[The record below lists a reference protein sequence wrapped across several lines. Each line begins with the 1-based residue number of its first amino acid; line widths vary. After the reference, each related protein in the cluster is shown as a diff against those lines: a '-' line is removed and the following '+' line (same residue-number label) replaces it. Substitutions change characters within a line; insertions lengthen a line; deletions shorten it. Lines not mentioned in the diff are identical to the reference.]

1 MTDDRA
7 DVVIVGA
14 GQAGLAVSR
23 ELTQAAVAHVLLEKG
38 KVGQTWRGRWD
49 SFCLVTPNWFLQL
62 PGHPYD
68 GGDPDGFIVR
78 DEVVAYLER
87 YAAGFEAPVRE
98 GVEVTSLQ
106 PGPDGG
112 FLLETSAGQIAAGT
126 VVLSTGAYQRPHRPA
141 GAATLAADL
150 LQIDVEGYRNPAD
163 VPSGPV
169 LVVGSGQSGCQI
181 AEELHQAGREVFLA
195 CGRASWMP
203 RRLGDRDLAWWALET
218 GFLDAPVS
226 SLPSPAARL
235 AANVQAT
242 GAGGG
247 HDLHYRTLR
256 KMGVTLLGHFLGADG
271 RHARFAPDLGES
283 VAWGDERNA
292 QLMDLVRTLV
302 VERGLPRP
310 EIPEP
315 EPFDADAPEELNL
328 SAFGAVVFAGGF
340 RPDYES
346 WVRFPGAF
354 DEFGFPIH
362 REGASTV
369 APGLYFVGV
378 HYHPRP
384 AVAPGSTSSAS
395 TSSASA
401 SQRSSTGW
409 AKTPPSSPA
418 RSPPAPRAIR
428 SREPAPAKR
437 GALLAT
443 VSVRY
448 IVNDVDAAIDFYC
461 GRLGFHEDMHPA
473 PSFAMLS
480 RGDLRLVLSAPAGG
494 PGGGQAMPDG
504 TLPEPGGWNRFQ
516 LEVTDLAATVE
527 ELRTQGAR
535 FRSEIITGVGGKQ
548 ILVEDPSGN
557 PIELFEPTRPEA
569 SLSTTS

>member
-1 MTDDRA
+1 MTDRV

-23 ELTQAAVAHVLLEKG
+23 ELTRAAVAHALLEKG
-38 KVGQTWRGRWD
+38 NVGQTWRGRWD
-49 SFCLVTPNWFLQL
+49 SFCLVTPNWFVQL

-68 GGDPDGFIVR
+68 GGDPDGFILR

-106 PGPDGG
+106 PGADRG
-112 FLLETSAGQIAAGT
+112 FALETSAGQIAAGT

-141 GAATLAADL
+141 GAATLPADL
-150 LQIDVEGYRNPAD
+150 LQIDVEDYRNPAD
-163 VPSGPV
+163 LPRGPV

-195 CGRASWMP
+195 CGRAPWMP
-203 RRLGDRDLAWWALET
+203 RRLGDRDVVWWALET
-218 GFLDAPVS
+218 GFLDAPLS

-235 AANVQAT
+235 AANLQAT

-292 QLMDLVRTLV
+292 QLMDLVRKLV
-302 VERGLPRP
+302 AERGLPRP

-315 EPFDADAPEELNL
+315 EPFNADAPEELNL
-328 SAFGAVVFAGGF
+328 SGFGAVVFAGGF

-354 DEFGFPIH
+354 DELGFPIH
-362 REGASTV
+362 REGGSTV
-369 APGLYFVGV
+369 VPGLYFVGV
-378 HYHPRP
+378 HVLRKRK
-384 AVAPGSTSSAS
+384 SS
-395 TSSASA
+395 
-401 SQRSSTGW
+401 
-409 AKTPPSSPA
+409 
-418 RSPPAPRAIR
+418 
-428 SREPAPAKR
+428 
-437 GALLAT
+437 LLNG
-443 VSVRY
+443 VGE
-448 IVNDVDAAIDFYC
+448 DAAIVARQIAGVC
-461 GRLGFHEDMHPA
+461 GRG
-473 PSFAMLS
+473 
-480 RGDLRLVLSAPAGG
+480 R
-494 PGGGQAMPDG
+494 
-504 TLPEPGGWNRFQ
+504 
-516 LEVTDLAATVE
+516 
-527 ELRTQGAR
+527 
-535 FRSEIITGVGGKQ
+535 
-548 ILVEDPSGN
+548 
-557 PIELFEPTRPEA
+557 
-569 SLSTTS
+569 